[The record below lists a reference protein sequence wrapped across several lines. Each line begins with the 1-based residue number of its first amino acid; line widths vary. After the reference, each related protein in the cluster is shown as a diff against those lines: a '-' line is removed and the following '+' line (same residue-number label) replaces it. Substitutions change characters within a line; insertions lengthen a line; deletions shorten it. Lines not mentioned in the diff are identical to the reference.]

1 MYKRNRE
8 SLEFKPSCIINSK
21 RLSDIVVE
29 LRISIVN
36 NEWIAEEDR
45 VVIYIN
51 IKKESI
57 SGEPLRISQDILEC
71 LRPGS
76 GTPKYLSKQ
85 YLGNASQVSVGYH
98 TRREFILKE
107 YKDNSYRII
116 IDIPLTEEDSNI
128 WSGLNWDSIKNIMN
142 EIEEK
147 RGIQMQSAI
156 IKDST
161 GVEIEN
167 KQNDSKIMGNSG
179 KESIGVLSRCTQN
192 NVRGVN
198 KDTESNKSIFNSNR
212 LDFLLKYK
220 NQMTC
225 TGEQVRLVFE
235 INTGQL
241 NNYTDF
247 KCIISEIVNLLTDIP
262 IEKIPLKMTSTNLE
276 TTEIKI
282 CTGFLKEF
290 ELEFTTGR
298 GEISPTLTLEV
309 INDHKHRS
317 LYPGINFDYI

>member
-1 MYKRNRE
+1 MYNSNRE
-8 SLEFKPSCIINSK
+8 SLESKPPYIINSK

-36 NEWIAEEDR
+36 NKWIAEEDI
-45 VVIYIN
+45 VVIYIH
-51 IKKESI
+51 IKKESL
-57 SGEPLRISQDILEC
+57 SGEPLRLAQDILEC

-85 YLGNASQVSVGYH
+85 YLGNLSQVSVGYH

-107 YKDNSYRII
+107 YKDNFYRII
-116 IDIPLTEEDSNI
+116 MNIPLTTEDSDV

-147 RGIQMQSAI
+147 RGNEMQSAR
-156 IKDST
+156 IKDNA
-161 GVEIEN
+161 GVDIEN
-167 KQNDSKIMGNSG
+167 KQNDSEITGNSG

-192 NVRGVN
+192 NAREVN

-247 KCIISEIVNLLTDIP
+247 KCIISEIVNLLTDNP
-262 IEKIPLKMTSTNLE
+262 IERIPLKMTSTNPE